1 VTKDQPLKL
10 AAFEGLPHT
19 EKSAPFHIGGIYEDG
34 EVKHGIEIPDLLSI
48 LADHD
53 PNGTVQG
60 LNIAP
65 PDDRPPINVTRLS
78 FQTMVFIGT
87 SLALITVAYVFTWWR
102 RRRLPHSRWFYR
114 ALLLAGPAS
123 LVALIC
129 GWITTEVGRQPW
141 IVYEIMRTEQA
152 VTDAGGLPIVFF
164 TLLAVYLSLLGA
176 VIWLLRRLARSSPEG
191 EAATTGVAG

>member
-1 VTKDQPLKL
+1 M
-10 AAFEGLPHT
+10 
-19 EKSAPFHIGGIYEDG
+19 
-34 EVKHGIEIPDLLSI
+34 HGIEIPDLLSV
-48 LADHD
+48 LADHN

-65 PDDRPPINVTRLS
+65 PNDQPPINVVRLS

-87 SLALITVAYVFTWWR
+87 GLALITVAYVFTWWR
-102 RRRLPHSRWFYR
+102 RRRLPRSRWFYR

-152 VTDAGGLPIVFF
+152 VTDADGLPVVFF

-176 VIWLLRRLARSSPEG
+176 VIWLLRRLARSSPES
-191 EAATTGVAG
+191 EAAATGVAG